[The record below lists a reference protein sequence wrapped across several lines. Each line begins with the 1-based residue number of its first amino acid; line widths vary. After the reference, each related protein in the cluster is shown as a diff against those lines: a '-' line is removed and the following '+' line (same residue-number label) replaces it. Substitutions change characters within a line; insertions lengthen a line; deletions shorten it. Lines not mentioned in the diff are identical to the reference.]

1 MVKARRGV
9 ASKSSERRK
18 GHTTPARSKVAKRT
32 APKKA
37 KSKVRKVTQLTR
49 KSTARKKPSPKAAQ
63 RKALRRPS
71 KQTIAAPVDHTITHA
86 VDEPAPS
93 AVPVTEHEVVQTI
106 APEPNGSSE
115 TKEE

>member
-37 KSKVRKVTQLTR
+37 KSKVRKVTRLYTEIDGQ
-49 KSTARKKPSPKAAQ
+49 KK
-63 RKALRRPS
+63 
-71 KQTIAAPVDHTITHA
+71 T
-86 VDEPAPS
+86 
-93 AVPVTEHEVVQTI
+93 VTE
-106 APEPNGSSE
+106 GSAE
-115 TKEE
+115 KGTKATLKTNDRGPGRPYHYSRG